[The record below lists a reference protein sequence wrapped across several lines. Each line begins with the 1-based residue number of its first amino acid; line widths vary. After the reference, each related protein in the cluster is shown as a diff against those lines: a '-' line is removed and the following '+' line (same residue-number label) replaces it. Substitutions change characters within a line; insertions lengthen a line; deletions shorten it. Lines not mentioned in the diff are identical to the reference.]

1 VILANRLGR
10 FKLPAG
16 DLQQDCDLSKLV
28 VETKVARMHRVL
40 HMRMRGFAPVA
51 GADARVLIL
60 GTVPGKRSL
69 ECRQY
74 YAKRGNL
81 FWPLMAEILGFSC
94 DLPYE
99 SREKHLKNNRI
110 ALWDVC
116 ETACR
121 AGSLDSTIRLAD
133 VVPNEFGAFL
143 SAHKNME
150 LICFNGSKA
159 ARIYQR
165 KVLRELPV
173 ELQPIRTE
181 ILPST
186 SPAFAR
192 MNREEKIFRW
202 QSVLG
207 KVL

>member
-1 VILANRLGR
+1 
-10 FKLPAG
+10 
-16 DLQQDCDLSKLV
+16 
-28 VETKVARMHRVL
+28 
-40 HMRMRGFAPVA
+40 MRGFAPVA

-60 GTVPGKRSL
+60 GTMPGKRSL

-81 FWPLMAEILGFSC
+81 FWPIMSEILGFSS
-94 DLPYE
+94 DLSYTN
-99 SREKHLKNNRI
+99 REKQLKNNRI

-121 AGSLDSTIRLAD
+121 SGSLDSTIRLAD

-143 SAHKNME
+143 STHKNIE
-150 LICFNGSKA
+150 LICFNGSQA

-173 ELQPIRTE
+173 EFQSIWTE

-186 SPAFAR
+186 SPALAK
-192 MNREEKIFRW
+192 MNRREKIFRW
-202 QSVLG
+202 RSVLD

>member
-1 VILANRLGR
+1 
-10 FKLPAG
+10 
-16 DLQQDCDLSKLV
+16 
-28 VETKVARMHRVL
+28 
-40 HMRMRGFAPVA
+40 MRMRGFAPVA

-60 GTVPGKRSL
+60 GTMPGKRSL

-81 FWPLMAEILGFSC
+81 FWPIMAEILGFSC
-94 DLPYE
+94 DLSYTN
-99 SREKHLKNNRI
+99 REKQLKNNRI

-121 AGSLDSTIRLAD
+121 SGSLDSTIRLAD
-133 VVPNEFGAFL
+133 VVPNEFSAFF
-143 SAHKNME
+143 STHKNIE

-165 KVLRELPV
+165 RVLPELPA
-173 ELQPIRTE
+173 EFRSIRTE
-181 ILPST
+181 KLPST
-186 SPAFAR
+186 SPALAR
-192 MNREEKIFRW
+192 MNRKEKTFLWR
-202 QSVLG
+202 SVLD